1 MKGFLNR
8 PWIGIALSSFL
19 FGMIHVISAG
29 DFIYAIPYIAMGF
42 ALGYAYYKN
51 QNIWYSIGVHLFQNL
66 FSTIILISSMQ

>member
-1 MKGFLNR
+1 
-8 PWIGIALSSFL
+8 
-19 FGMIHVISAG
+19 
-29 DFIYAIPYIAMGF
+29 MGF